1 MRTNYKNVMLRLS
14 LTLVL
19 LFLSGL
25 SGSIYAQVPM
35 KFSYQAVARNSAGT
49 PLSNST
55 IGIRVALLDGG
66 PSGNAVY
73 METHTVIS
81 NPYGVFSLQVGG
93 GNVELGTMA
102 TVAWGTGNIWLKI
115 EMDPAGGNNY
125 TSMGSTQLLSV
136 PYAMYSGTALNGGG
150 SGGSGD
156 NWGTQTV
163 ITNMS
168 LSGNGTGS
176 SPLGLSQ
183 QNATNGQVLK
193 WNGTAWSPA
202 DDLTG
207 GTGTYTAGSGIN
219 INGGII
225 SNTGDLSN
233 TNELQT
239 LSLSGNVLSLSQ
251 GGGSITLPSS
261 GGGGATILNDLNDV
275 TITGTPSLGQ
285 VLKYDGTKWVPGT
298 DNTTGGNSLWSQNG
312 NNIYNLNSGSVGI
325 GIPNPQALFHSER
338 NSSTGLVGLFK
349 NSNASNNSNVI
360 NIENVGEGYNLY
372 SNKTG
377 NGENLYLVKD
387 NINSGTPNIYAT
399 NNGNGNTMDVFSTG
413 VGYAARFH
421 GSSSSAGAMYAK
433 VTSSNYAGTFD
444 GDIMGNGIRAV
455 VNGAGLAGKFEGR
468 VQTIYTSTGPTMP
481 HLTINESVVGNNA
494 RLHFMNGTS
503 TNYWALN
510 GATNSTTA
518 NAKFSLWYNSS
529 ELMTVTGDGQIGMS
543 SITPTARLQIGSG
556 ASYTSN
562 LLKLDNTNSSNSSSV
577 VAITTSGSGELINA
591 TKPGIGYGI
600 NIQKTGILSSSAA
613 IYGAN
618 SGNNGEGIR
627 GSVFGAG
634 GYGVYGNAAG
644 TGSSSFT
651 GIYGY
656 GSGSTGADY
665 GIYGQQGAGANDFA
679 GYFNGNVAYTGTLSS
694 TSDSKLKNNIA
705 PFQNGLYAVMQLT
718 PSTYEY
724 KHDGIYRSM
733 KLPEGKQIG
742 LIAQNIESVLPELIQ
757 TAEFVSLQKED
768 GESQAENIKIEY
780 KSVNYIGLIPVL
792 VSAIQ
797 EQQQQIDALKKEIE
811 LLKK

>member
-1 MRTNYKNVMLRLS
+1 MKPNYKYLIAG
-14 LTLVL
+14 LTCVL
-19 LFLSGL
+19 LWLIFFNFVT
-25 SGSIYAQVPM
+25 AQVPM
-35 KFSYQAVARNSAGT
+35 KFSYQAVARNSAGA
-49 PLSNST
+49 PLANST
-55 IGIRVALLDGG
+55 IGIRLALLDGG
-66 PSGNAVY
+66 PTGNAVY

-102 TVAWGTGNIWLKI
+102 AVPWGTGNIWLKI

-136 PYAMYSGTALNGGG
+136 PYAMYSGTALNGGSSG
-150 SGGSGD
+150 SGGD
-156 NWGTQTV
+156 NWGNQSV
-163 ITNMS
+163 ITNMT
-168 LSGNGTGS
+168 LTGNGTGA
-176 SPLGLSQ
+176 SPLGLAQ

-193 WNGTAWSPA
+193 WNGTTWAPA
-202 DDLTG
+202 DDLSG
-207 GTGTYTAGSGIN
+207 GAASFTAGSGIN
-219 INGGII
+219 INGNII

-239 LSLSGNVLSLSQ
+239 LSLNGNVLTLSQ
-251 GGGSITLPSS
+251 GGGSVTLPTS
-261 GGGGATILNDLNDV
+261 GGGGATVLNDLNDV
-275 TITGTPSLGQ
+275 TITGTPAMGQ
-285 VLKYDGTKWVPGT
+285 VLKFDGTKWVPGT

-312 NNIYNLNSGSVGI
+312 NHIYNLNSGSVGI

-338 NSSTGLVGLFK
+338 SSSTGLVGLFK
-349 NSNASNNSNVI
+349 NSNLSNTSNVL
-360 NIENVGEGYNLY
+360 NIENVGEGFNLY
-372 SNKTG
+372 SHKTG

-421 GSSSSAGAMYAK
+421 GGNSSAGALFAK
-433 VTSSNYAGTFD
+433 VTSNNFAGTFD
-444 GDIMGNGIRAV
+444 GDLMGNGIRAV
-455 VNGAGLAGKFEGR
+455 VNGAGVAGRFEGR
-468 VQTIYTSTGPTMP
+468 VQMIYTSNGPNMP
-481 HLTINESVVGNNA
+481 HLTINEPVIGNNA

-503 TNYWALN
+503 NNYWALN
-510 GATNSTTA
+510 GATNSTVG
-518 NAKFSLWYNSS
+518 NARFSLWYNAS
-529 ELMTVTGDGQIGMS
+529 ELLTVTGDGQIGMS
-543 SITPTARLQIGSG
+543 STTPTARLQIGSG
-556 ASYTSN
+556 NTYTNS
-562 LLKLDNTNSSNSSSV
+562 LLKIDNTNSSNASAV
-577 VAITTSGSGELINA
+577 VSITNTGSGELINA
-591 TKPGIGYGI
+591 SKPGIGYGI

-634 GYGVYGNAAG
+634 GYGIYGNAAG

-651 GIYGY
+651 GVYGY

-665 GIYGQQGAGANDFA
+665 GIYGQQGAGMNDFA

-694 TSDSKLKNNIA
+694 TSDSKLKNNIT
-705 PFQNGLYAVMQLT
+705 PFNNGLNAVMQLT

-724 KHDGIYRSM
+724 KHEGIYRSM

-742 LIAQNIESVLPELIQ
+742 LIAQDIEKVLPELIQ
-757 TAEFVSLQKED
+757 NAEFVSLQKED
-768 GESQAENIKIEY
+768 GESQPENIRIEY

-797 EQQQQIDALKKEIE
+797 EQQQQIEALKKEIE
-811 LLKK
+811 ELKK

>member
-1 MRTNYKNVMLRLS
+1 MKLFSKNLLRI
-14 LTLVL
+14 VL
-19 LFLSGL
+19 LCFVLCATGIFNEL
-25 SGSIYAQVPM
+25 YAQVPT
-35 KFSYQAVARNSAGT
+35 KFSYQAVARTSAGT
-49 PLSNST
+49 PISNSP

-93 GNVELGTMA
+93 GNVELGSMSA
-102 TVAWGTGNIWLKI
+102 VPWATGNIWLKI
-115 EMDPAGGNNY
+115 EMDPTGGNNY
-125 TSMGSTQLLSV
+125 TSLGSTQLLSV
-136 PYAMYSGTALNGGG
+136 PYAMYAGTALNGGG
-150 SGGSGD
+150 SSSGD

-163 ITNMS
+163 ITNMT

-176 SPLGLSQ
+176 SPLTIAQ
-183 QNATNGQVLK
+183 QNASNGQVLK
-193 WNGTAWSPA
+193 WNGTTWAPA

-207 GTGTYTAGSGIN
+207 GGSSLIAGSGIA
-219 INGGII
+219 INGSVI

-239 LSLSGNVLSLSQ
+239 ISLSGNVLTLSQ
-251 GGGSITLPSS
+251 GGGSVTLPN
-261 GGGGATILNDLNDV
+261 GGGGATVLNDLNDV
-275 TITGTPSLGQ
+275 TINGTPSLGQ

-298 DNTTGGNSLWSQNG
+298 DNTNGGNSLWSQNG
-312 NNIYNLNSGSVGI
+312 NNIYNLNSGNVGI

-349 NSNASNNSNVI
+349 NSNASNTSNVI

-372 SNKTG
+372 SYKTG

-399 NNGNGNTMDVFSTG
+399 NNGNGNTMDIFSTG

-444 GDIMGNGIRAV
+444 GDLLGNGIRAV
-455 VNGAGLAGKFEGR
+455 VNGSGLAGKFEGR
-468 VQTIYTSTGPTMP
+468 VQMIYTSTGPTMP

-529 ELMTVTGDGQIGMS
+529 ELMTVTGDGQIGMFS
-543 SITPTARLQIGSG
+543 TTPTARLQINSGST
-556 ASYTSN
+556 YTSN
-562 LLKLDNTNSSNSSSV
+562 LLKLDNTNSSNSSAV
-577 VAITTSGSGELINA
+577 VAITNSGSGELINA

-600 NIQKTGILSSSAA
+600 NIQKTGIMSSSAA

-634 GYGVYGNAAG
+634 GYGIYGNAAG
-644 TGSSSFT
+644 TGTNSFT
-651 GIYGY
+651 GVYGY

-665 GIYGQQGAGANDFA
+665 GIYGQQGSGSNDFA

-694 TSDSKLKNNIA
+694 TSDSKLKTNIA
-705 PFQNGLYAVMQLT
+705 PLQNGLSTLMQLH

-724 KHDGIYRSM
+724 KHDGEYRLM

-742 LIAQNIESVLPELIQ
+742 LIAQDIEAVLPELIQ
-757 TAEFVSLQKED
+757 EVEFVSLQKED
-768 GESQAENIKIEY
+768 GETQPDQVKIQY

-792 VSAIQ
+792 ISAIQ
-797 EQQQQIDALKKEIE
+797 EQQKQIEELKKQ
-811 LLKK
+811 LQK